1 MLVKCSHSS
10 IRKKET
16 KVSYCEIV
24 FIFSFFYFQD
34 CQSILYYSTCKAY
47 KSAFWNNFKKHAKL
61 GCRTEPKYT
70 LNVAKQQNQRS
81 LHYSLWKAGQF
92 CSRTDCL
99 TAYRSF
105 FYFFWCYVSRRLQN
119 RKILKM
125 WLHQIFLSAGL
136 ICYMSNFQMQSR
148 KCCSRLSVQWDLV
161 SPAVDI
167 LWLLENKLSSRT
179 AYLFLKGSYRD

>member
-1 MLVKCSHSS
+1 MFSQQHQEKGNQSVLLWNSVHF
-10 IRKKET
+10 
-16 KVSYCEIV
+16 
-24 FIFSFFYFQD
+24 FIFFIFK
-34 CQSILYYSTCKAY
+34 IVR
-47 KSAFWNNFKKHAKL
+47 AFCITQHAKHTNRPS
-61 GCRTEPKYT
+61 GIT
-70 LNVAKQQNQRS
+70 LKSMQNLDAELSQNIHLIWLNNKTRGLCTIHCERQDS
-81 LHYSLWKAGQF
+81 FAPAQTVW
-92 CSRTDCL
+92 RL
-99 TAYRSF
+99 TAVSF
-105 FYFFWCYVSRRLQN
+105 IFFWCYASRRSQN